1 MKTTA
6 RSSRTSLL
14 VGALI
19 GLVIGLVAA
28 LAAEPILARRR
39 SATSEG

>member
-19 GLVIGLVAA
+19 GLLVGAVAA
-28 LAAEPILARRR
+28 LAAEPIVARRRR
-39 SATSEG
+39 SAT